1 MKWLETPSRRE
12 EPIRRILAELEDAQD
27 IVLTTHVNADGD
39 GTGSQAA
46 FAALLQARGKHVHI
60 VNPTAYPEA
69 FRYLLDEE
77 EMIVDLGDAR
87 AEGVLATCDTLC
99 VLDTGEWSRIGRVG
113 RALSDRRILVI
124 DHHLPGEDPIDG
136 TDLRDPAACATGELV
151 YDLFTA
157 TGTDWSR
164 QALHGI
170 YAAILTDTGSFRFAN
185 ATPRAHAIAAD
196 LIARGV
202 DPEEMYRR
210 IYATVPLRR
219 IALLRHALE
228 RLDVDPVLPITWIT
242 IESGIMDSL
251 GCTSDDLDGVI
262 EHARSIEGT
271 EVALLF
277 RATADGSTKVSL
289 RSSGAVDVN
298 AVARRFGG
306 GGHAKASGAL
316 MGKPLQEARHLVLEA
331 VREAVRRE
339 LGERGAAVE
348 PPEERRGP

>member
-1 MKWLETPSRRE
+1 MNWLEVPVARE
-12 EPIRRILAELEDAQD
+12 KPISAILDALEDAQD
-27 IVLTTHVNADGD
+27 VVLTTHVNADGD

-46 FAALLQARGKHVHI
+46 FAALLQARDKHVHI

-69 FRYLLDEE
+69 FRYLIDDQET
-77 EMIVDLGDAR
+77 IVDLNDPR

-113 RALSDRRILVI
+113 RALADRRIIVI
-124 DHHLPGEDPIDG
+124 DHHLPGEDPIEG

-151 YDLFTA
+151 YDMFVA
-157 TGTDWSR
+157 SGTEWSR
-164 QALHGI
+164 QALVGL
-170 YAAILTDTGSFRFAN
+170 YAAILTDTGSFRFSN
-185 ATPRAHAIAAD
+185 STPRAHAIAAD

-202 DPEEMYRR
+202 DPEDMYRR

-228 RLDVDPVLPITWIT
+228 RLDVDPVLPITWIS
-242 IESGIMDSL
+242 IESGIMESL

-289 RSSGAVDVN
+289 RSSGSVDVN
-298 AVARRFGG
+298 AIARRFGG

-316 MGKPLQEARHLVLEA
+316 MGQPLEEARHLVLEA
-331 VREAVRRE
+331 VRDAVR
-339 LGERGAAVE
+339 AAAAE
-348 PPEERRGP
+348 TAGQTKGR

>member
-1 MKWLETPSRRE
+1 MNWLDVPGARE
-12 EPIRRILAELEDAQD
+12 KPIRAILDALEDAHD
-27 IVLTTHVNADGD
+27 VVLTTHVNADGD

-46 FAALLQARGKHVHI
+46 FAALLQARDKHVHI

-69 FRYLLDEE
+69 FRYLIDDQET
-77 EMIVDLGDAR
+77 IVDLNDPR

-113 RALSDRRILVI
+113 RALADRRIIVI
-124 DHHLPGEDPIDG
+124 DHHLPGEDPIEG

-151 YDLFTA
+151 YDMFVA
-157 TGTDWSR
+157 SGTEWSR
-164 QALHGI
+164 QALLGV
-170 YAAILTDTGSFRFAN
+170 YAAILTDTGSFRFSN
-185 ATPRAHAIAAD
+185 STPRAHAIAAD

-228 RLDVDPVLPITWIT
+228 RLDVDPVLPITWIS
-242 IESGIMDSL
+242 IESGIMESL

-289 RSSGAVDVN
+289 RSSGSVDVN
-298 AVARRFGG
+298 AIARRFGG

-316 MGKPLQEARHLVLEA
+316 MGQPLQEARHLVLEA
-331 VREAVRRE
+331 VRDAVRAAA
-339 LGERGAAVE
+339 GAQQGA
-348 PPEERRGP
+348 

>member
-1 MKWLETPSRRE
+1 MKWLRTPSHRE
-12 EPIRRILAELEDAQD
+12 EPIRRILDELEEAQNV
-27 IVLTTHVNADGD
+27 VLTTHVNADGD

-46 FAALLQARGKHVHI
+46 FAAILQAWGKRVHI

-69 FRYLLDEE
+69 FRYLVDDN
-77 EMIVDLGDAR
+77 EMIVDLDDSR
-87 AEGVLATCDTLC
+87 AEGVLAACDTLC

-113 RALSDRRILVI
+113 RALGDRRVIVI
-124 DHHLPGEDPIDG
+124 DHHLPGDDPVEG
-136 TDLRDPAACATGELV
+136 TDLRDPTACATGELV

-157 TGTDWSR
+157 AGTEWSR
-164 QALHGI
+164 QALIGI
-170 YAAILTDTGSFRFAN
+170 YAAILTDTGSFRFSN
-185 ATPRAHAIAAD
+185 ATPRSHAIAAD
-196 LIARGV
+196 LIDRGV

-210 IYATVPLRR
+210 IFATVPLRR

-242 IESGIMDSL
+242 IESGIMESL
-251 GCTSDDLDGVI
+251 GCTSDDLDGII

-277 RATADGSTKVSL
+277 RATADGATKVSL
-289 RSSGAVDVN
+289 RSSGSVDVN

-316 MGKPLQEARHLVLEA
+316 MGRPLQEARHLVLEA
-331 VREAVRRE
+331 VREAVRNQ
-339 LGERGAAVE
+339 LGDSASQA
-348 PPEERRGP
+348 EEAGRTAP

>member
-1 MKWLETPSRRE
+1 MKWLDTPATRVAS
-12 EPIRRILAELEDAQD
+12 IRRIFELLADARD
-27 IVLTTHVNADGD
+27 VVLTTHVNADGD

-46 FAALLQARGKHVHI
+46 FAALLQARGTHVHI
-60 VNPTAYPEA
+60 VNPTAYPDA
-69 FRYLLDEE
+69 FRYLVDDD
-77 EMIVDLGDAR
+77 EMIVDLDDAR
-87 AEGVLATCDTLC
+87 AEGVLASCDTLC

-113 RALSDRRILVI
+113 RALADRRIIVI
-124 DHHLPGEDPIDG
+124 DHHLPGEDPIASV
-136 TDLRDPAACATGELV
+136 DLRDPAACATGELV
-151 YDLFTA
+151 YDMFVA
-157 TGTDWSR
+157 SGIEWSR
-164 QALHGI
+164 QPLVGI
-170 YAAILTDTGSFRFAN
+170 YAAILTDTGSFRYAN

-228 RLDVDPVLPITWIT
+228 RLDVDPVLPITWIS
-242 IESGIMDSL
+242 IEPGVMESL

-277 RATADGSTKVSL
+277 RATADGATKVSL
-289 RSSGAVDVN
+289 RSSGSVDVN
-298 AVARRFGG
+298 AIARRFGG

-316 MGKPLQEARHLVLEA
+316 MGRPLAEARHLVLEA
-331 VREAVRRE
+331 VRDAVRTAGSGPDAAE
-339 LGERGAAVE
+339 TPRG
-348 PPEERRGP
+348 

>member
-1 MKWLETPSRRE
+1 MNWLEVPVARE
-12 EPIRRILAELEDAQD
+12 KPISAILDALEDAQD
-27 IVLTTHVNADGD
+27 VVLTTHVNADGD

-46 FAALLQARGKHVHI
+46 FAALLQARDKHVHI

-69 FRYLLDEE
+69 FRYLIDDQET
-77 EMIVDLGDAR
+77 IVDLNDPR

-113 RALSDRRILVI
+113 RALADRRIIVI
-124 DHHLPGEDPIDG
+124 DHHLPGEDPIEG

-151 YDLFTA
+151 YDMFVA
-157 TGTDWSR
+157 SGTEWSR
-164 QALHGI
+164 QALVGL
-170 YAAILTDTGSFRFAN
+170 YAAILTDTGSFRFSN
-185 ATPRAHAIAAD
+185 STPRAHAIAAD

-202 DPEEMYRR
+202 DPEDMYRR

-228 RLDVDPVLPITWIT
+228 RLDVDPVLPITWIS
-242 IESGIMDSL
+242 IESGIMESL

-289 RSSGAVDVN
+289 RSSGSVDVN
-298 AVARRFGG
+298 AIARRFGG

-316 MGKPLQEARHLVLEA
+316 MGQPLEEARHLVLEA
-331 VREAVRRE
+331 VRDAVR
-339 LGERGAAVE
+339 AAAAE
-348 PPEERRGP
+348 TAGQTMGR

>member
-1 MKWLETPSRRE
+1 MNWLEVPVARE
-12 EPIRRILAELEDAQD
+12 KPISAILDALEDAQD
-27 IVLTTHVNADGD
+27 VVLTTHVNADGD

-46 FAALLQARGKHVHI
+46 FAALLQARDKHVHI

-69 FRYLLDEE
+69 FRYLIDDQET
-77 EMIVDLGDAR
+77 IVDLNDPR

-113 RALSDRRILVI
+113 RALADRRIIVI
-124 DHHLPGEDPIDG
+124 DHHLPGEDPIEG

-151 YDLFTA
+151 YDMFVA
-157 TGTDWSR
+157 SGTEWSR
-164 QALHGI
+164 QALVGV
-170 YAAILTDTGSFRFAN
+170 YAAILTDTGSFRFSN
-185 ATPRAHAIAAD
+185 STPRAHAIAAD

-202 DPEEMYRR
+202 DPEDMYRR

-228 RLDVDPVLPITWIT
+228 RLDVDPVLPITWIS
-242 IESGIMDSL
+242 IESGIMESL

-289 RSSGAVDVN
+289 RSSGSVDVN
-298 AVARRFGG
+298 AIARRFGG

-316 MGKPLQEARHLVLEA
+316 MGQPLEEARHLVLEA
-331 VREAVRRE
+331 VRDAVR
-339 LGERGAAVE
+339 AAAAE
-348 PPEERRGP
+348 TAGQTMGR

>member
-1 MKWLETPSRRE
+1 MTWLETPAERNAS
-12 EPIRRILAELEDAQD
+12 IRQVLAALDDAHEV
-27 IVLTTHVNADGD
+27 VLTTHVNADGD

-69 FRYLLDEE
+69 FRYLVDDD

-87 AEGVLATCDTLC
+87 AEGVLAACDTLC

-113 RALSDRRILVI
+113 RALSDRRIIVI
-124 DHHLPGEDPIDG
+124 DHHLPGEDPIAG
-136 TDLRDPAACATGELV
+136 TDLRDPTACATGELV
-151 YDLFTA
+151 YDLFAA
-157 TGTDWSR
+157 TGTPWSR
-164 QALHGI
+164 QALLGI
-170 YAAILTDTGSFRFAN
+170 YAAILTDTGSFRFSN
-185 ATPRAHAIAAD
+185 STPRAHAIAAD

-228 RLDVDPVLPITWIT
+228 RLDVDPVLPITWIS
-242 IESGIMDSL
+242 IEPGVMESL
-251 GCTSDDLDGVI
+251 GCNSDDLEGII

-271 EVALLF
+271 EVAVLF
-277 RATADGSTKVSL
+277 RATADGATKVSL
-289 RSSGAVDVN
+289 RSSGPVDVN
-298 AVARRFGG
+298 AIARRFGG

-316 MGKPLQEARHLVLEA
+316 MGMPLEQTRHQVLEA
-331 VREAVRRE
+331 VRHAVRDTT
-339 LGERGAAVE
+339 GDPAPKV
-348 PPEERRGP
+348 RGPRP